1 MKRSLQSALLPGALA
16 LLLGA
21 VACNAD
27 EQPLAPGTVD
37 AGTLMPGGKPGGGGG
52 EEASDRMTGGG
63 KLGEDRDFATFG
75 FQVRAGQGQ
84 LEWQQHCLDGVTS
97 TPTCLFGGFSF
108 HGSTITSYATAPDDP
123 AHCRTWTGSGEV
135 KLRDPALAAQYDG
148 TYSYRVDKA
157 CDYGEPGHGTDYMSF
172 TLASYHR
179 EAVLT
184 GGNIQLHAEHKNG
197 GPGPVAMEVIT
208 P

>member
-1 MKRSLQSALLPGALA
+1 MHRSLQSALLPGALV

-27 EQPLAPGTVD
+27 EAPLAPGTVD
-37 AGTLMPGGKPGGGGG
+37 PGTVMPGGKPGGGGG
-52 EEASDRMTGGG
+52 GEATDRMTGGG

-75 FQVRAGQGQ
+75 FQVRAGQGE
-84 LEWQQHCLDGVTS
+84 LEWQQHCLDGVTATS
-97 TPTCLFGGFSF
+97 TCTFGGFSF
-108 HGSTITSYATAPDDP
+108 HGSTITSYNTDPNDPD
-123 AHCRTWTGSGEV
+123 HCRNWTGTGEV
-135 KLRDPALAAQYDG
+135 KLRDPALAAQYNG

-157 CDYGEPGHGTDYMSF
+157 CDYGEPGHGADYMSL

-179 EAVLT
+179 EARLT
-184 GGNIQLHAEHKNG
+184 GGNIQLHADNSHG
-197 GPGPVAMEVIT
+197 GPHTIAMEVTT